1 MRISDVSWSHWQ
13 WQWRLQ
19 WRQSVS
25 LRTAQTVSQFGLVME
40 HGQSDLTRTTW
51 NTMNQL
57 IAMQNTRDLVI
68 WQQFIEFHC
77 VLSVLTF

>member
-1 MRISDVSWSHWQ
+1 MVISDVSWSHCQ

-25 LRTAQTVSQFGLVME
+25 VRTAQTVSQSGLVME